1 MIVGLS
7 SFSYPLA
14 TKLRS
19 AVQVQA
25 VNTPIDG
32 YIASEPLEVG
42 RSGWLGA
49 MISKKT
55 SMD

>member
-7 SFSYPLA
+7 SFNYPLS

-19 AVQVQA
+19 AVQVSA
-25 VNTPIDG
+25 VNTLIDG